1 MFGWKN
7 CVAHV
12 GLGALVHHL
21 RENHTIRETDE
32 TKFSLNL
39 ITPSSVLEAQSTTH
53 HQGGG
58 IVWNPLLISSAF
70 DSDILL
76 KYYISPGGYLN
87 LAGYLLGGVDVD
99 DDDGEWKK
107 FRMKLEINSASKV
120 NPITLFDTFT
130 HENILVTLF
139 YRWHAWNGQDV

>member
-7 CVAHV
+7 CCAKV
-12 GLGALVHHL
+12 GRGALVHHL
-21 RENHTIRETDE
+21 RDSHAIKETDE

-39 ITPSSVLEAQSTTH
+39 ITPSSVLDAESTTH

-58 IVWNPLLISSAF
+58 IVWSPLLISSAF

-76 KYYISPGGYLN
+76 KYYLSPGGYLN
-87 LAGYLLGGVDVD
+87 LAGYLLGGADDDD

-107 FRMKLEINSASKV
+107 YRIKLEINSASKV
-120 NPITLFDTFT
+120 NSLLTLF
-130 HENILVTLF
+130 
-139 YRWHAWNGQDV
+139 